1 MFQND
6 LTDYILSGHAL
17 LSVIT
22 HEKDRAI
29 ELIRA
34 AAQSMK
40 PRRKVFTW
48 SIVTGWQALGA
59 PTANQEP
66 ADPDAQGVDDE
77 ENTALQDTNK
87 PDLAIQSIA
96 KIEDEN
102 AIFVLKDFGFYLR
115 QETYPES
122 DVVIGWLDE
131 LRPVLSH
138 EAKTIVF
145 VGPDLPIPNS
155 LRHNITEMELSLP
168 DAEEIERHVRFA
180 CEGLETAD
188 GQKVEVSEDKV
199 PEIVRACRGMTE
211 SQTIDRVAL
220 ALRKHKNLN
229 GRACQTILHEK
240 AGVIRSSGILTYSE
254 PPVGGL
260 ALVGGY
266 QTLKDHV
273 LLDKPCFSKEA
284 QEFGLEPPK
293 GLLLVGIPGCGKTL
307 LSQAIASE
315 FGFPL
320 IAMDV
325 ANVMSKYVGDSEGNM
340 REAIRILERVAPCVL
355 QLDEIEKGFGGV
367 GDLDGGAS
375 RRVFGQFIKWLND
388 RTSPVYVVATA
399 NEVQSLPPEFSRKGR
414 FDEIFGLDLPQEAE
428 RRTIFAIHLQKRGQQ
443 IGDSD
448 IEALAQATEGYT
460 GADIEQSVKLGM
472 KMAFSQGATLGVEH
486 LLEAVKAI
494 VPLSKTEPQRI
505 AAIREWCKAR
515 AKAANPE
522 RRKTGGKMQRKV
534 TV

>member
-1 MFQND
+1 MFRDD

-34 AAQSMK
+34 AAKAMK
-40 PRRKVFTW
+40 PERKVFTW
-48 SIVTGWQALGA
+48 SIVTGWQADDDDG
-59 PTANQEP
+59 QE
-66 ADPDAQGVDDE
+66 DE
-77 ENTALQDTNK
+77 ALNDTNK
-87 PDLAIQSIA
+87 PDLAIQGIA
-96 KIEDEN
+96 NIGDEN
-102 AIFVLKDFGFYLR
+102 AIFVLKDFGFYMR
-115 QETYPES
+115 QETYPEF

-131 LRPVLSH
+131 MRQVLSN
-138 EAKTIVF
+138 EAKTVVF
-145 VGPDLPIPNS
+145 VGPHLPIPNS

-168 DAEEIERHVRFA
+168 DEDEIERHVRFA

-188 GQKVEVSEDKV
+188 GKKVEVSEDRV
-199 PEIVRACRGMTE
+199 PEIVRACKGMTE

-220 ALRKHKNLN
+220 ALRKHKGLN

-254 PPVGGL
+254 PPEGGL
-260 ALVGGY
+260 SIVGGY
-266 QTLKDHV
+266 EALKDHV

-284 QEFGLEPPK
+284 QAFGLEPPK

-307 LSQAIASE
+307 LTLAIASE

-325 ANVMSKYVGDSEGNM
+325 ANLMSRYVGDSEGNM

-355 QLDEIEKGFGGV
+355 QLDEIEKGFGGS

-399 NEVQSLPPEFSRKGR
+399 NEVRSLPPEFSRKGR
-414 FDEIFGLDLPQEAE
+414 FDEIFGLDVPQEAE
-428 RRTIFAIHLQKRGQQ
+428 RATIFDSHLKRRGQQ
-443 IGDSD
+443 IGKAA
-448 IEALAQATEGYT
+448 IEELAGVTEGYT

-472 KMAFSQGATLGVEH
+472 KMAFSENATLGVEH
-486 LLEAVKAI
+486 LTNAVKSI

-505 AAIREWCKAR
+505 QAIRDWCKTR
-515 AKAANPE
+515 AKQANPE
-522 RRKTGGKMQRKV
+522 PKKTGGKKQRKV